1 MYLFLI
7 PDAFQKAY
15 KSAIKLIPL
24 TDKKTIKHIMRIG
37 IVTVTILITTSIQ
50 LLFAAPLKSQPI
62 DKVEITVGLN
72 NETLLQA
79 FKKIE
84 AKTSFHFMYRNE
96 AVKNI
101 RNLNL
106 PADKKS
112 VEEILKI
119 ILAQTSLTYMQVNN
133 EILIKQLKESAVA
146 PAAFGDIKTSNEIV
160 AGILNGRVTNSKGEP
175 LAGVSVTLKGTNT
188 GTSTDSKGSY
198 TITVPG
204 DGTLVFSSVG
214 YIIQEEVVN
223 NRTTI
228 NISLVE
234 ETTALNEV
242 VVTALGIR
250 REAKRLGYSTTTV
263 NTDLITTTR
272 TTNVGNSLQGKV
284 AGLNVSPPAGG
295 PGSSSKIRIRGQSS
309 FGPNNSPLI
318 VVNGVPIN
326 NTAIAA
332 GGSNGNGTGNPTGGS
347 SDQGDG
353 LQSINQDDIESL
365 TVLKGAA
372 AAALYGFRAKD
383 GAIII
388 TTKTGKGKTGIG
400 IELNSNFQAD
410 KALDYT
416 DFQYEYGQG
425 EFGKRPT
432 TTAEAQSSG
441 VWSFGEKFDNA
452 PTPQFDGQMHPY
464 SPHKNRIGDFYRTG
478 YSWTNSIALTGGSD
492 KGNFRLSFA
501 NTDADAIVPNSD
513 YHKKIFNFGLNY
525 KLTPKLS
532 TQLNANY
539 SNEYNHTPPQI
550 GIQDL
555 NTNSTIYT
563 MANSIDVQWLKD
575 KYIDANGN
583 EQPLSRFTNRNNP
596 YWIAYKRFENVH
608 RDRLFGNISL
618 RYQLLDWLYIQ
629 GRIGQDYFTRPY
641 NYDRP
646 TGTRSIGAAASGFNG
661 FYYQDET
668 TYRERNMDLLIGG
681 NKSFGKFGLDVTV
694 GGNQLKQVYTNIG
707 TSVTNFYVRD
717 LYTIGN
723 GQTKNPFYNYSEKR
737 VNSLYGSA
745 EFSFI
750 NYLFLNVTARND
762 WFSTLNPKSNNYL
775 YPSASM
781 SFVFTQALKT
791 LPTWLNFGK
800 LRASYAEVGG
810 DTDPYSNNSYYTVNS
825 NQFNGTALG
834 AISGS
839 VSPNPNLRPLK
850 VKETELGLELR
861 TFKNR
866 VNLDIAVYR
875 KNTVDE
881 ILNVDISNAS
891 GFSQTKVNVG
901 KLRNKGI
908 EGLLTL
914 IPIENKNLS
923 WETDFNASYNISKVI
938 ALANGQQRFDVGT
951 GEFFGFVS
959 HEVGMPLASLRGFD
973 YKRDAKGNIIT
984 SGGLFKQGNI
994 VTFGSAIPK
1003 WVGGWLNTVN
1013 YKNFRFFAQ
1022 VDFKAGFKI
1031 LSNSNLNFLREGL
1044 SKASLPGRVGGVLFD
1059 GVNADGTP
1067 NTTSVEAEQFYSQY
1081 RGTALAA
1088 PFVYDGGFIRWRSLS
1103 IGYDLSK
1110 FIKNTKIKGVV
1121 VSAICNNVLMI
1132 RKHIDNLDPEA
1143 QVSSS
1148 DNLQGIETH
1157 TLPTTRSFGFNINIK
1172 L

>member
-1 MYLFLI
+1 MYLFLNRDEFHNLSKFSLREI
-7 PDAFQKAY
+7 F
-15 KSAIKLIPL
+15 LV
-24 TDKKTIKHIMRIG
+24 DKKNFKKIMQIG
-37 IVTVTILITTSIQ
+37 IVTVAILISTSLQ
-50 LLFAAPLKSQPI
+50 LLFAGPLKSQPI
-62 DKVEITVGLN
+62 DKVEITIGLN
-72 NETLLQA
+72 NETLVQA

-84 AKTSFHFMYRNE
+84 SQSPFHFMYRNGS
-96 AVKNI
+96 VKNI
-101 RNLNL
+101 QNLNL
-106 PADKKS
+106 PPGKKS
-112 VEEILKI
+112 VEEFLKLILSNTGLSYRQI
-119 ILAQTSLTYMQVNN
+119 NN
-133 EILIKQLKESAVA
+133 EILIKEDKNLLAQELVLK
-146 PAAFGDIKTSNEIV
+146 DIKADLAPEEKIV
-160 AGILNGRVTNSKGEP
+160 KGKVTNSKGEG
-175 LAGVSVTLKGTNT
+175 LAGVSISLKGTNI
-188 GTSTDSKGSY
+188 GTSTDGSGNY
-198 TITVPG
+198 SITVPEN
-204 DGTLVFSSVG
+204 GTLVFSSVG
-214 YIIQEEVVN
+214 YIVSEVSINNQTTIDVKLQEE
-223 NRTTI
+223 
-228 NISLVE
+228 NI
-234 ETTALNEV
+234 ALSQV

-263 NTDLITTTR
+263 NTDLITTNR

-309 FGPNNSPLI
+309 FGGNNSPLI

-326 NTAIAA
+326 NSAVSA
-332 GGSNGNGTGNPTGGS
+332 GGSAGNGTGNPTGGS

-365 TVLKGAA
+365 TILKGAA

-410 KALDYT
+410 VPLDYT
-416 DFQYEYGQG
+416 DFQYQYGQG
-425 EFGKRPT
+425 ENGKRPT
-432 TTAEAQSSG
+432 TVAEAQSSG
-441 VWSFGEKFDNA
+441 VWSFGEKFDGA
-452 PTPQFDGQMHPY
+452 SRPQFDGMMHPY
-464 SPHKNRIGDFYRTG
+464 SPNKNRIKDFYRTG
-478 YSWTNSIALTGGSD
+478 YNWTNSIALTGGSD

-525 KLTPKLS
+525 KLTPKVS

-539 SNEYNHTPPQI
+539 SNEYNHNPPQI

-555 NTNSTIYT
+555 NVNSTIYT

-575 KYIDANGN
+575 TYMDANGN
-583 EQPLSRFTNRNNP
+583 EQPLARFTNRNNP
-596 YWIAYKRFENVH
+596 YWIAYKRFENVR
-608 RDRLFGNISL
+608 RDRIFGNVSL
-618 RYQLLDWLYIQ
+618 RYQPFDWLYIQ
-629 GRIGQDYFTRPY
+629 GRIGQDYYTRPY

-661 FYYQDET
+661 FYYQDLT
-668 TYRERNMDLLIGG
+668 TYRERNLDFLIGA
-681 NKSFGKFGLDVTV
+681 NKTFGTFGIDVTA
-694 GGNQLKQVYTNIG
+694 GGNQLKQVYDNIG

-737 VNSLYGSA
+737 VNSLYGA
-745 EFSFI
+745 VEFSYA

-791 LPTWLNFGK
+791 LPSWLNFGK

-810 DTDPYSNNSYYTVNS
+810 DTDPYSNNLYYSINS
-825 NQFNGTALG
+825 NQFNGSALG
-834 AISGS
+834 GISGT

-850 VKETELGLELR
+850 VKEAEIGLELR
-861 TFKNR
+861 TFNNR
-866 VNLDIAVYR
+866 VNLDVAVYK

-881 ILNVDISNAS
+881 ILNVDISNTS

-901 KLRNKGI
+901 RLRNKGI

-914 IPIENKNLS
+914 IPIQTKNVS
-923 WETDFNASYNISKVI
+923 WETDFNVSYNISKVI
-938 ALANGQQRFDVGT
+938 ALANNQQRFDVGT

-984 SGGLFKQGNI
+984 VDGKFQQGNI
-994 VTFGSAIPK
+994 ITFGSAIPK

-1013 YKNFRFFAQ
+1013 YKNFRVFAQ
-1022 VDFKAGFKI
+1022 VDFKAGYKI

-1044 SKASLPGRVGGVLFD
+1044 SKNSLPGRDAGVVFA
-1059 GVNADGTP
+1059 GTNPDGTP
-1067 NTTSVEAEQFYSQY
+1067 NSIAVEAEQFYSTY
-1081 RGTALAA
+1081 RGTALAT

-1110 FIKNTKIKGVV
+1110 FFSKTPIKGIVL
-1121 VSAICNNVLMI
+1121 SAICNNVLMI
-1132 RKHIDNLDPEA
+1132 KKHIDNLDPEA

-1157 TLPTTRSFGFNINIK
+1157 TLPTTRSFGFNLNVK